1 MLEQMRLYPR
11 PTRSEAADIT
21 NAVMDGVDGLVLSAE
36 TAVGDYVQESVEMMR
51 RITFL
56 SEQNTNYLDYQ
67 VRSMRN
73 VPKPLNVSESI
84 ASSAV
89 ITARQVD
96 AAIIL
101 VVTEGGGTARLVAKY
116 RPQIP
121 VVAATMVKQ
130 TAEQL
135 NLHFGLVPYYHT
147 GIPDNVIQDTLRE
160 FFHS

>member
-1 MLEQMRLYPR
+1 
-11 PTRSEAADIT
+11 
-21 NAVMDGVDGLVLSAE
+21 MDGVDGLILSAE
-36 TAVGDYVQESVEMMR
+36 TAIGTYVHESVQIMR
-51 RITFL
+51 RIAFL
-56 SEQNTNYLDYQ
+56 AEQNTQYLDYQ
-67 VRSMRN
+67 IKAMRS

-96 AAIIL
+96 ATVIV

-121 VVAATMVKQ
+121 VIAATMVKQ
-130 TAEQL
+130 TAEQM

-147 GIPDNVIQDTLRE
+147 GNPESVIQDTLRMCLE
-160 FFHS
+160 ETIDL